1 MPASGFPGRHTPCS
15 AATQALRA
23 AAPGTPRLSPATR
36 GSQLP
41 GHVAS
46 MHHSPSRSGRGAGP
60 SSADPAR
67 FRPSAGRTLA
77 LLLLLGA
84 TGRAGPSAAQDTAL
98 ARAQVPVQV
107 PAPPP
112 AAAPPARIGTPA
124 LESALAAEPI
134 PESRSTDEGGP
145 WMYGL
150 VLGGVALA
158 VAGAGLVMY
167 LRRDTDPL
175 PEEPFLVFAPPAN
188 PPPALP
194 LRAPAPR
201 AAAPSRPLPAAAPVQ
216 APVPAPARA
225 AAPVPTP
232 VQAAPAQAPVRIQAP
247 RFAPAPPAPSAA
259 ELEDEL
265 TVRLEVPADGR
276 LQFLPG
282 ALEVVDGADTQREI
296 RFLRSGGPVT
306 EYTIGRSGGPATSH
320 VQLPVSTVSRLHA
333 RMRFAEGAW
342 TISNL
347 SSTNPLRVNGRELA
361 LSEESPA
368 LADGD
373 HIEVGEVVLRFRGPG
388 R

>member
-1 MPASGFPGRHTPCS
+1 
-15 AATQALRA
+15 
-23 AAPGTPRLSPATR
+23 
-36 GSQLP
+36 
-41 GHVAS
+41 

>member
-1 MPASGFPGRHTPCS
+1 
-15 AATQALRA
+15 
-23 AAPGTPRLSPATR
+23 
-36 GSQLP
+36 
-41 GHVAS
+41 

-60 SSADPAR
+60 ASAYLAP
-67 FRPSAGRTLA
+67 FRPCIGRALA
-77 LLLLLGA
+77 LLVPVGLAAGA
-84 TGRAGPSAAQDTAL
+84 PGPSAAQDTAQ
-98 ARAQVPVQV
+98 AA
-107 PAPPP
+107 APPP
-112 AAAPPARIGTPA
+112 AAAQPARIGTPA

-134 PESRSTDEGGP
+134 PEPPPTDEGGP

-158 VAGAGLVMY
+158 VAGTGLVMY
-167 LRRDTDPL
+167 LRRDRDPL
-175 PEEPFLVFAPPAN
+175 PEEPFLVFAPPAS

-194 LRAPAPR
+194 LRTAAPPR
-201 AAAPSRPLPAAAPVQ
+201 AAAPPRPVPTPAPVQ
-216 APVPAPARA
+216 TPIPAPVRA
-225 AAPVPTP
+225 AAPMPSP
-232 VQAAPAQAPVRIQAP
+232 VQTTAPAQAPVRIQAP
-247 RFAPAPPAPSAA
+247 RFAPVPPAAYAA
-259 ELEDEL
+259 DLEDEL
-265 TVRLEVPADGR
+265 TVRLEVPAEGR

-282 ALEVVDGADTQREI
+282 ALEVMDGADRQREI
-296 RFLRSGGPVT
+296 RFLRSAGPVT
-306 EYTIGRSGGPATSH
+306 EYTIGRSAGPATSH

-373 HIEVGEVVLRFRGPG
+373 RIEVGEVVLRYRGPA

>member
-1 MPASGFPGRHTPCS
+1 
-15 AATQALRA
+15 
-23 AAPGTPRLSPATR
+23 
-36 GSQLP
+36 
-41 GHVAS
+41 

-60 SSADPAR
+60 ASAQPAV
-67 FRPSAGRTLA
+67 FRRSVGRPLSVLLVLGLAAGA
-77 LLLLLGA
+77 P
-84 TGRAGPSAAQDTAL
+84 GPSAAQDTA
-98 ARAQVPVQV
+98 RAA
-107 PAPPP
+107 APPP
-112 AAAPPARIGTPA
+112 AAVPPERIGTPA

-134 PESRSTDEGGP
+134 PEPPPTDEGGP

-158 VAGAGLVMY
+158 VAGTGLVMY
-167 LRRDTDPL
+167 LRRDRDPL
-175 PEEPFLVFAPPAN
+175 PEEPFLVFAPPAS

-194 LRAPAPR
+194 LRAPAPPR
-201 AAAPSRPLPAAAPVQ
+201 AAAPPRQP
-216 APVPAPARA
+216 PAPAPAQTPAPVRA
-225 AAPVPTP
+225 AAPMPTAM
-232 VQAAPAQAPVRIQAP
+232 QAAAPAQAPAHAPMRIQAP
-247 RFAPAPPAPSAA
+247 RFAPAPPAPSTA
-259 ELEDEL
+259 EMEDEL
-265 TVRLEVPADGR
+265 TVRLEVPAEGR

-282 ALEVVDGADTQREI
+282 ALEVMDGADRQREI
-296 RFLRSGGPVT
+296 RFLRSAGPVT
-306 EYTIGRSGGPATSH
+306 EYTIGRSAGPATSH

-373 HIEVGEVVLRFRGPG
+373 RIEVGEVVLRYRGPA

>member
-1 MPASGFPGRHTPCS
+1 VR
-15 AATQALRA
+15 
-23 AAPGTPRLSPATR
+23 
-36 GSQLP
+36 
-41 GHVAS
+41 
-46 MHHSPSRSGRGAGP
+46 
-60 SSADPAR
+60 
-67 FRPSAGRTLA
+67 RPLA
-77 LLLLLGA
+77 LLLLLGLA
-84 TGRAGPSAAQDTAL
+84 AGVPGPSAAQDTAL
-98 ARAQVPVQV
+98 ARAQVQ
-107 PAPPP
+107 APPP
-112 AAAPPARIGTPA
+112 VAAPPERIGTPA

-134 PESRSTDEGGP
+134 PESRSTDEGRP

-158 VAGAGLVMY
+158 VAGVGLVMY

-194 LRAPAPR
+194 LRAPAPPR
-201 AAAPSRPLPAAAPVQ
+201 AAAPARPLPAAAP
-216 APVPAPARA
+216 APAPAPVRA
-225 AAPVPTP
+225 AAPMPTAM
-232 VQAAPAQAPVRIQAP
+232 QAAAPAQAPMRIQAP

-259 ELEDEL
+259 DMEDEL

-296 RFLRSGGPVT
+296 RFLRSSGPVT

-373 HIEVGEVVLRFRGPG
+373 RIEVGEVVLRFRGPG

>member
-1 MPASGFPGRHTPCS
+1 
-15 AATQALRA
+15 
-23 AAPGTPRLSPATR
+23 
-36 GSQLP
+36 
-41 GHVAS
+41 
-46 MHHSPSRSGRGAGP
+46 MHHSPSRSGRGAG
-60 SSADPAR
+60 SASAQQAP
-67 FRPSAGRTLA
+67 FRRSVGRPLA
-77 LLLLLGA
+77 LLLLLGLA
-84 TGRAGPSAAQDTAL
+84 AGAPGRSAAQDTA
-98 ARAQVPVQV
+98 RAA
-107 PAPPP
+107 APPP
-112 AAAPPARIGTPA
+112 AAAPPERIGTPA

-134 PESRSTDEGGP
+134 PEPPLSDEGGP

-158 VAGAGLVMY
+158 VAGTGLVMY
-167 LRRDTDPL
+167 LRRDRDPL

-194 LRAPAPR
+194 VRAPAPPR
-201 AAAPSRPLPAAAPVQ
+201 AAAPSRPPP
-216 APVPAPARA
+216 PAPAQTPAPVRA
-225 AAPVPTP
+225 AAPMPTAM
-232 VQAAPAQAPVRIQAP
+232 QAAAPAQAPAQAP
-247 RFAPAPPAPSAA
+247 MRIPVHRFAPAPPASSPA

-265 TVRLEVPADGR
+265 TVRLEVPAEGR

-282 ALEVVDGADTQREI
+282 ALEVLDGADRQREI
-296 RFLRSGGPVT
+296 RFLRSSGPVT

-333 RMRFAEGAW
+333 RMRFADGAW

-373 HIEVGEVVLRFRGPG
+373 RIEVGEVVLRFRGPA